1 MTGSLRVKVNGLD
14 LEYVDEG
21 EGPPVVFSHGG
32 SSDLRYWEPQR
43 RPFAAAYRFV
53 TYSRR
58 YHGQGEWP
66 ADVDYS
72 TDAHVD
78 DLVEVIRRLGTEP
91 VHLVGFSTSLALR
104 AAVAVPELL
113 ATLTTIEP
121 NVPWLLEGSP
131 EGESVLSRWRSENE
145 RVRAEAAGDQSA
157 EARLWFE
164 LVNNRGAGTF
174 DDQAPGLM
182 QMWLENFT
190 ALRPPTPPPEPLRRG
205 HLRDISL
212 PTLVVGAE
220 YGMPYSR
227 AIVDAISD
235 CIPGARRL
243 ILPGVTHFMSYQ
255 APDLFNQAVL
265 AHLDAYRTGR

>member
-1 MTGSLRVKVNGLD
+1 M
-14 LEYVDEG
+14 DEG
-21 EGPPVVFSHGG
+21 DGTPVVFSHGG

-43 RPFAAAYRFV
+43 GPFAAAHRFV

-58 YHGQGEWP
+58 YHGHGNWP
-66 ADVDYS
+66 ADGDYS
-72 TDAHVD
+72 TEAHVA
-78 DLVEVIRRLGTEP
+78 DLVDVIRRLGTGP

-104 AAVAVPELL
+104 AALVAPELL

-121 NVPWLLEGSP
+121 NIPWLLEGDRQG
-131 EGESVLSRWRSENE
+131 EGVLSWWRTENE
-145 RVRAEAAGDQSA
+145 RLRAEAAGDRSA

-164 LVNNRGAGTF
+164 LVDNRGPGTF
-174 DDQAPGLM
+174 DAQAPALR

-190 ALRPPTPPPEPLRRG
+190 ASRPATSPPEPLRCDQ
-205 HLRDISL
+205 LRDISL

-227 AIVDAISD
+227 AIVDSLSQ
-235 CIPGARRL
+235 CIPGAERV

-255 APDLFNQAVL
+255 APDAFNNVVL
-265 AHLDAYRTGR
+265 AHLDKYSPGQSGFR